1 VGGEGLAFNATA
13 ARLPD
18 DDSRSERSTIQ
29 IEVAGHHLDHP
40 VERHAG
46 NDWVHGPIGASVLR
60 APFEFQVHRSQ
71 GEMRFDVAI
80 YWSTWA
86 PDGPGWAAV
95 KSGIA
100 ALAKDGWVP
109 E

>member
-1 VGGEGLAFNATA
+1 MVG
-13 ARLPD
+13 R
-18 DDSRSERSTIQ
+18 IQ
-29 IEVAGHHLDHP
+29 LEVAGHHLDHP

-46 NDWVHGPIGASVLR
+46 NDWVHGPIGASVLH

-80 YWSTWA
+80 YWSTWS